1 MRILIAS
8 LTLLILHAIS
18 ASAQAPPAKNLH
30 STSSDSA
37 PPIEDTRAFEEWLNL
52 SIPVFVARASV
63 DSSSD
68 LIEWAREKR
77 TPIVFYNILGERILT
92 VGTDGIVYN
101 PEGRRLQSKRMA
113 PGVYL
118 VAMDA
123 PKERK
128 RLFRIIVI
136 P

>member
-8 LTLLILHAIS
+8 LTLLTLHVSS
-18 ASAQAPPAKNLH
+18 ASAQAPASKNLH
-30 STSSDSA
+30 SAPPDSA
-37 PPIEDTRAFEEWLNL
+37 PPIEDTSAFEEWLNL

-92 VGTDGIVYN
+92 VGSDGVVYS
-101 PEGRRLQSKRMA
+101 PDGRRLQSKRMA

-123 PKERK
+123 PKGRK

>member
-8 LTLLILHAIS
+8 LTLLTVHALS
-18 ASAQAPPAKNLH
+18 ASAQAPAVRSLH
-30 STSSDSA
+30 STPPDSA
-37 PPIEDTRAFEEWLNL
+37 PPIEDTRAFGEWLKVN
-52 SIPVFVARASV
+52 IPVFVARASA
-63 DSSSD
+63 DSTSD

-92 VGTDGIVYN
+92 VGTDGIVCS
-101 PEGRRLQSKRMA
+101 PDGRRLQSKRMA

-123 PKERK
+123 PGARK

>member
-8 LTLLILHAIS
+8 LTLWTVHALSAPAQSPAAKSLHS
-18 ASAQAPPAKNLH
+18 ASP
-30 STSSDSA
+30 DSA

-92 VGTDGIVYN
+92 VGSDGVVYS
-101 PEGRRLQSKRMA
+101 PDGRRLQSKRMA

-118 VAMDA
+118 VAMDV

>member
-8 LTLLILHAIS
+8 LTLLTIHALS
-18 ASAQAPPAKNLH
+18 SSAQAPAAK
-30 STSSDSA
+30 SREYTSPDSV
-37 PPIEDTRAFEEWLNL
+37 PPMEDTRRFEEWLKVN
-52 SIPVFVARASV
+52 IPVFVARASV

-92 VGTDGIVYN
+92 VGTDGIVYS
-101 PEGRRLQSKRMA
+101 PDGRRLQSKRMA

-118 VAMDA
+118 VAMDT
-123 PKERK
+123 PKGRK

>member
-8 LTLLILHAIS
+8 LTLLTIHTLS
-18 ASAQAPPAKNLH
+18 ASAQAPAVNSLH
-30 STSSDSA
+30 STSPDSA
-37 PPIEDTRAFEEWLNL
+37 PPMEDTRAFEEWLNL
-52 SIPVFVARASV
+52 NVPVFVARASV
-63 DSSSD
+63 DSTSD

-92 VGTDGIVYN
+92 VGTDGIVHS
-101 PEGRRLQSKRMA
+101 PDGRRLQSKRMA

-118 VAMDA
+118 VAMDT
-123 PKERK
+123 PKGRK

>member
-8 LTLLILHAIS
+8 LTLLTVHALS
-18 ASAQAPPAKNLH
+18 ASAQAPAVKSLH
-30 STSSDSA
+30 STSPDSA
-37 PPIEDTRAFEEWLNL
+37 PPIEDTRAFEEWLNVN
-52 SIPVFVARASV
+52 IPVFVAQASA

-68 LIEWAREKR
+68 LIEWAREKH
-77 TPIVFYNILGERILT
+77 TPIVFYNILGQRILT
-92 VGTDGIVYN
+92 VGSDGIVYS

-123 PKERK
+123 PGERK

>member
-1 MRILIAS
+1 MRILTAS
-8 LTLLILHAIS
+8 LLALTIHVIS
-18 ASAQAPPAKNLH
+18 ASAQALAVKSLH
-30 STSSDSA
+30 STAPDSV
-37 PPIEDTRAFEEWLNL
+37 PPIEDTRRFEEWLNRN
-52 SIPVFVARASV
+52 IPSFVAQVSA
-63 DSSSD
+63 DSTSD

-77 TPIVFYNILGERILT
+77 TPIVFYNILGQRILT
-92 VGTDGIVYN
+92 VGSDGFVYS

-123 PKERK
+123 PKGRK